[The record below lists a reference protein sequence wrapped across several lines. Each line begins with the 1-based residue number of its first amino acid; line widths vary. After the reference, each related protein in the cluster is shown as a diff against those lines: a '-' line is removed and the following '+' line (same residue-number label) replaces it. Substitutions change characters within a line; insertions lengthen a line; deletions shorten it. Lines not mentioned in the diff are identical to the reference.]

1 MEKIKGMTNAQL
13 NGYLELIAKL
23 IEAKAITLEEAAKIV
38 REAKVQKPTK
48 KKSLFRIRPNNRN
61 RQDKSGAVNL
71 PPLRTLIISR
81 QDEKSK
87 TKSKGE
93 SHDGKRID

>member
-38 REAKVQKPTK
+38 REAKVPETNKKEKPVPHT
-48 KKSLFRIRPNNRN
+48 
-61 RQDKSGAVNL
+61 
-71 PPLRTLIISR
+71 
-81 QDEKSK
+81 SK
-87 TKSKGE
+87 
-93 SHDGKRID
+93 

>member
-38 REAKVQKPTK
+38 REAKVPNKKEKPVPHTSK
-48 KKSLFRIRPNNRN
+48 Y